1 MSRNF
6 VAIRLH
12 LLLVAASIYPAVV
25 SSSAAGQETLIG
37 VVGRDFVIL
46 GADSS
51 SSSSVALTS
60 SNLDKI
66 IVLSDPFPVG
76 RRREVET
83 ASAEHQRVAQ
93 SWEQQPIAAAAA
105 GDSADADR
113 LLGLL
118 AAHCTVREYEAGV
131 GCDVEIVY
139 DGSSRWPLSSTTGP
153 ESSSVASAPASAPT
167 SAASLLRSTPPS
179 GLDAEAV
186 AHLARAE
193 IAQSLRSR
201 GQLKVCL
208 LIAGMVRAAPLC
220 RRKSADS
227 QRGDKNEMSDSNHSN
242 QEDSTFSA
250 RIRRQIEAAASS
262 FGHTAQSTSTSSKS
276 GARYQE
282 DILIETQ
289 QQRQQSWNSNLV
301 PRLFWLDEYGSIQR
315 LEYGAHGYASNFALS
330 ILDRGYRPDMTREE
344 ASALV
349 RDCFEQL
356 RTRYVINSP
365 KPPCIK
371 CVDSNGCRL
380 V

>member
-1 MSRNF
+1 MRRNF
-6 VAIRLH
+6 VAIPLH
-12 LLLVAASIYPAVV
+12 LVLLAASIYPAVV

-37 VVGRDFVIL
+37 VVGQDFVIL

-66 IVLSDPFPVG
+66 MVLSDPFPVG
-76 RRREVET
+76 RRRRREVET
-83 ASAEHQRVAQ
+83 ASADDQHVDQ

-105 GDSADADR
+105 GDSADADS

-118 AAHCTVREYEAGV
+118 AAHCTMREYEAGV

-139 DGSSRWPLSSTTGP
+139 DGSSRWPLPSATGP
-153 ESSSVASAPASAPT
+153 ESSAAAPS
-167 SAASLLRSTPPS
+167 ASLLRSTAPS

-208 LIAGMVRAAPLC
+208 LIAGMVRAAPLS

-227 QRGDKNEMSDSNHSN
+227 QHGDKHNLSYSNHSN

-262 FGHTAQSTSTSSKS
+262 FGHPAQSTSTSSKS
-276 GARYQE
+276 GASFKE
-282 DILIETQ
+282 DVLIDTQ
-289 QQRQQSWNSNLV
+289 QQRKQNWNSNLV

-349 RDCFEQL
+349 RDCFDQL

-365 KPPCIK
+365 NPPCIK
-371 CVDSNGCRL
+371 CIDSNGCSL